1 MFIHGHNDM
10 EDLYKMEKK
19 ELRRYITIAVL
30 AVLVCLTVQYF
41 GVVAGFLGFALN
53 AVKPMFIGLVIAY
66 IFNILMTTFEKKYFP
81 NSQKKFVRV
90 TRRPFCLAFS
100 FLIILAVL
108 ALILYIVIPELGN
121 AFSVLYTEIPPKFLE
136 LQKYAVDTLNEFPE
150 IQEKIKSIQFDW
162 AAIISKTSGFLTSGV
177 AGILSSAF
185 DFIGGITVSIT
196 NLCLGVVFAMY
207 TLIRKDKL
215 RTDAKRILTVFVS
228 KEKNAKL
235 THVLH
240 IANDTFRSFF
250 IGQFVDALVLGSM
263 CFIGMTLLRLPYA
276 AMSAALVGVTAL
288 IPIVGAFIGA
298 GISAFIILTENPTQ
312 ALIFIIF
319 LICIQQLEGN
329 FVYPKVVG
337 ESVGLPGIWVLAAV
351 TAGGGLLGIVGM
363 IIFVPITAVAYKLS
377 FEKLEAKERR
387 IAEQSAPNKNNNK
400 NKNRRRK
407 PNRKPPQ
414 NSGSQQSQ
422 QAQN

>member
-1 MFIHGHNDM
+1 
-10 EDLYKMEKK
+10 MEKK

-81 NSQKKFVRV
+81 NSQKKFIKA

-100 FLIILAVL
+100 FLITLGVL

-121 AFSVLYTEIPPKFLE
+121 AFSVLYTEIPPKFSQ

-150 IQEKIKSIQFDW
+150 IQEKIKSIKFDW
-162 AAIISKTSGFLTSGV
+162 GAIISKASGFLTSGV

-196 NLCLGVVFAMY
+196 NLCLGVVFAIY

-215 RTDAKRILTVFVS
+215 RADAKRILAVFFS
-228 KEKNAKL
+228 KEKYTKTA
-235 THVLH
+235 HVFH
-240 IANDTFRSFF
+240 TANDTFRSFF

-263 CFIGMTLLRLPYA
+263 CFIGMTLLKLPYA

-351 TAGGGLLGIVGM
+351 TAGGGLMGIVGM
-363 IIFVPITAVAYKLS
+363 IAFVPITATVYKLC
-377 FEKLEAKERR
+377 FEKLEEKERR
-387 IAEQSAPNKNNNK
+387 IAEQSAPHKNNNK
-400 NKNRRRK
+400 NRNRRRK